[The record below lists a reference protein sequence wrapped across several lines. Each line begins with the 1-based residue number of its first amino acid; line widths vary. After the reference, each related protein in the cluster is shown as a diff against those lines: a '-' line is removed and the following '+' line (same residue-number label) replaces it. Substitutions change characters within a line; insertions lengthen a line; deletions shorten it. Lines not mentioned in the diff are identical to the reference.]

1 MDRIRSITQQME
13 EDEYARWQASRDA
26 VFHRAQIT
34 RVLTVIGALILTVL
48 VAGAFFSLSN
58 SAAQRESLISALH
71 DARHSA
77 EEAGD
82 LLRTTLYSIG
92 DAVISTD
99 AQGKIVM
106 MNAIAEQLTGYA
118 EKEAAGRK
126 IESVFHIVNEQTRA
140 DVDNPVRRVL
150 REGKVVGL
158 ANHTILISK
167 SGVEFPLDDSGG
179 PIRGRDGTVQG
190 VVLVFRDITARKL
203 ADQELAR
210 SEQRFRMMADAA
222 PVMIWIAGPDASLEY
237 VNVPWVDFTGRPPE
251 SETGSGWIEGI
262 IRDRERCRAQYTGA
276 FASRSPFSMEFRLR
290 TREGEYRSVLCHGV
304 PLFGADGRFL
314 GSIGS
319 ALDIEDRKRTEEKIR
334 QAAKLESLGI
344 LAGGV
349 AHDFNNLLVGV
360 LGNASLLDDHSARIA
375 RSRES

>member
-1 MDRIRSITQQME
+1 MGRIRVIATVE
-13 EDEYARWQASRDA
+13 GAGWGAGRR
-26 VFHRAQIT
+26 RATRCFTGAKIT

-118 EKEAAGRK
+118 EKEAAGRN

-179 PIRGRDGTVQG
+179 PIRGRDKTVQG

-203 ADQELAR
+203 ADEELAR

-251 SETGSGWIEGI
+251 SEPAALDQGGDPD
-262 IRDRERCRAQYTGA
+262 DRERCRAQYTGA

-304 PLFGADGRFL
+304 PALRRGRTISRVDRLGARYRGPQTHGREDPPGGQTGEPGRSCRRRGARL
-314 GSIGS
+314 QQPAHRNSGQCQPRAG
-319 ALDIEDRKRTEEKIR
+319 LDP
-334 QAAKLESLGI
+334 APS
-344 LAGGV
+344 
-349 AHDFNNLLVGV
+349 
-360 LGNASLLDDHSARIA
+360 S
-375 RSRES
+375 